1 MTRPIAGV
9 MMHGEKGEYGMNLA
23 MRVAIA
29 GMIAWAA
36 ASGVAQQAGPSQPAA
51 PAQPAVQ
58 TATLQNLQVKEVN
71 LAEIDTSHVKLAVD
85 LNLTSAQS
93 VTMESVRLCS
103 LHLNGMPVFAAPLN
117 QEIVLKKGVPTALP
131 PLYITVLFRDLRTV
145 EPLRRM
151 IEKQSVRIEG
161 EMVADVRLTMVEK
174 MALHTQH
181 PSVEISL
188 GQDVP
193 VQLSVSDF
201 QRSLALSALGYIDIG
216 LQATAAAD
224 KLLPGAQP
232 QWIRD
237 LETNAKANLF
247 AVESSYTLAQK
258 DTSFPVVSLA
268 LGFRAGSGTVVT
280 TAEALAPWKY
290 DTEFLNAVQSG
301 AAKLEK
307 NSQEIQLRPVGL
319 GDPLR
324 LSAKDFTVDLRGTPE
339 GDKLIAVGGGG
350 HGKIEVLRRAS
361 PASLAVL
368 TLQPQPAAAPG
379 VVGAIA
385 GLASA
390 SAAVVAQDSWDQVVI
405 FRLRENAVTKKPSV
419 EALQMK
425 ASREGKGIHLSEP
438 VDAAVFGSPIA
449 TPDGVIGLVQDE
461 QTGVFLPNDLLAPV
475 AAPAAPPAPAH

>member
-1 MTRPIAGV
+1 
-9 MMHGEKGEYGMNLA
+9 MMHGEKGECGMNLA

-29 GMIAWAA
+29 GIGVWAA
-36 ASGVAQQAGPSQPAA
+36 ASGMAQQVGPAQPAA

-58 TATLQNLQVKEVN
+58 AATLQNLQVKEVN

-117 QEIVLKKGVPTALP
+117 QEIVLKKGVATALP

-201 QRSLALSALGYIDIG
+201 QRSTGADRPRVHRYRLEGHRRGKHAPSRHGAAVDSRPGDQCPGESLCGGIELCAGAKRCQFPGGFGGVGLSRRHGRGGDNG
-216 LQATAAAD
+216 R
-224 KLLPGAQP
+224 GAG
-232 QWIRD
+232 
-237 LETNAKANLF
+237 
-247 AVESSYTLAQK
+247 AVEVRYGVFERGAI
-258 DTSFPVVSLA
+258 
-268 LGFRAGSGTVVT
+268 
-280 TAEALAPWKY
+280 
-290 DTEFLNAVQSG
+290 G
-301 AAKLEK
+301 AAKLVK
-307 NSQEIQLRPVGL
+307 NSQEIQLRPLGL

-324 LSAKDFTVDLRGTPE
+324 LSAKDFTVDMRGTSE
-339 GDKLIAVGGGG
+339 GDNLIAVGGGG

-361 PASLAVL
+361 PTSLAVL
-368 TLQPQPAAAPG
+368 TLHPQPAAAPG
-379 VVGAIA
+379 V
-385 GLASA
+385 
-390 SAAVVAQDSWDQVVI
+390 
-405 FRLRENAVTKKPSV
+405 
-419 EALQMK
+419 
-425 ASREGKGIHLSEP
+425 
-438 VDAAVFGSPIA
+438 
-449 TPDGVIGLVQDE
+449 
-461 QTGVFLPNDLLAPV
+461 
-475 AAPAAPPAPAH
+475 AAPLLD